1 MSEKMR
7 MPSREDMALMAFE
20 RQIENVIG
28 GCGDPA
34 HKPAEEACLALLKST
49 FAVHVIPERVR
60 EAVLKAY
67 VTETLHTMVGENNDL
82 GPAVAAL
89 VDVRR
94 FMQSMLMVGV
104 ALRALNLPEH
114 ATDGPTPP
122 TGLYI

>member
-7 MPSREDMALMAFE
+7 MPSREDMALMEFE

-67 VTETLHTMVGENNDL
+67 VTETLHTNDL